1 MKIIEYPDK
10 NLLVEVLKRP
20 VITNKKLDKIV
31 LKIIDKVRK
40 KGDSA
45 ILELTKKFDKVKLSE
60 LIISESSITQTWSRS
75 IRRTNARHYRH

>member
-10 NLLVEVLKRP
+10 ILLAEVLKRP
-20 VITNKKLDKIV
+20 VIKNKKLEKIV

-40 KGDSA
+40 KGNSA

-60 LIISESSITQTWSRS
+60 LKVSESCELRVKILEK
-75 IRRTNARHYRH
+75 